1 MNRSRYF
8 ETAVK
13 MDEALLSLL
22 DEKEF
27 EYITVKEICARANV
41 NRSTF
46 YLHYET
52 IGDLLAET
60 MELISSR
67 FYEGH
72 PSKEPEIED
81 STLDELYFITD
92 DRILPYLNFVR
103 ENRKAY
109 RAIHENPAVFDV
121 DGAFRRMLSEVFS
134 PILSRYGVDEA
145 RHGYI
150 MGFYRG
156 GLTAVVMKWV
166 EGGCAEPPEEIA
178 EIIKTVIT
186 K

>member
-8 ETAVK
+8 ETAVR

-27 EYITVKEICARANV
+27 EHITVKEICARAGV

-72 PSKEPEIED
+72 PSKEPEIEG

-103 ENRKAY
+103 ENRRAY
-109 RAIHENPAVFDV
+109 RAIHGNPAVFDV
-121 DGAFRRMLSEVFS
+121 ESTFKRMFSEVFS

-156 GLTAVVMKWV
+156 GLTAIVMKWV
-166 EGGCAEPPEEIA
+166 EGDCAEPLEEIA
-178 EIIKTVIT
+178 EIIKTVIA